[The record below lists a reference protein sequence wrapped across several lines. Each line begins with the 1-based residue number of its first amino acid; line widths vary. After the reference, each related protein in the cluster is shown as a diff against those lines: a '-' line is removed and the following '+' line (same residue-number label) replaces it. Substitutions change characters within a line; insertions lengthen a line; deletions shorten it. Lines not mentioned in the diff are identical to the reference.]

1 MLINQCRICGK
12 NNICAKSLNLFD
24 TANRKYVK
32 HIYLLTGLALGVLAN
47 APTYICHC
55 CQSDLK
61 LCMTFRKRCIKTQK
75 KWETLSQSGQDV
87 DLESHSS
94 MSEIETKVEETIQV
108 IVKEQFNIQDELINE
123 EEDHLGLDK
132 EEILA
137 TNIGRSK
144 DKMVMDTIKDTLTHF
159 DDNNNNKLDDHN
171 NDKGFLP
178 LDIPTKTRKS
188 KGEVKLF
195 ICELCGLHLGTKA
208 SLGRHILKHTGKR
221 PFGCKECSA
230 RFLTAA
236 ELRSH
241 HLVHTGERAFPCRF
255 CERKYVSYM
264 GRLRHE
270 RNHTNERNF
279 VCDECGKAFT
289 TGYILKNHMLIHSG
303 ERAYSCDACQRSFQR
318 KTHLR
323 THFRSNTH
331 QQNLKKTQLQVSP
344 ITKV

>member
-1 MLINQCRICGK
+1 MLINQCRACGK
-12 NNICAKSLNLFD
+12 SNICAKSLNLFD

-47 APTYICHC
+47 APTYMCHC

-61 LCMTFRKRCIKTQK
+61 LCMTFRKRCIKTQS
-75 KWETLSQSGQDV
+75 KWESLSQSGQDV
-87 DLESHSS
+87 DVESHSS
-94 MSEIETKVEETIQV
+94 MSEKEAKVEEIVPQETIQV
-108 IVKEQFNIQDELINE
+108 IVKEEFNIRDELINE
-123 EEDHLGLDK
+123 EEDQLGLDK
-132 EEILA
+132 GEVLA
-137 TNIGRSK
+137 KNLGRSK
-144 DKMVMDTIKDTLTHF
+144 NKMTQDTIKDTLTHYD
-159 DDNNNNKLDDHN
+159 DDNKSDHLEFNSCSGKLDDHN
-171 NDKGFLP
+171 NDKDLP
-178 LDIPTKTRKS
+178 LDFPKKSRKS
-188 KGEVKLF
+188 KDEVKLF
-195 ICELCGLHLGTKA
+195 ICELCGLHMQTKA

-241 HLVHTGERAFPCRF
+241 HQVHTGERAFPCRF

-303 ERAYSCDACQRSFQR
+303 ERAYSAPFSG
-318 KTHLR
+318 KLIYA
-323 THFRSNTH
+323 
-331 QQNLKKTQLQVSP
+331 P
-344 ITKV
+344 ISGVIHTNRI